1 MLAAQ
6 MNKRAHGERIK
17 AIKFP
22 QCGSTAKTEIKPDV
36 YPNINRQTEYYLDDD
51 DITVNYNHNYSYANA
66 NPALGAQKTKLIITI
81 AAIVFVILIISILA
95 GLLSKSAPIVNN
107 SLPGGNA
114 EPKKEYLAQS
124 LVASGYNGS
133 QINLILKLQ
142 S

>member
-1 MLAAQ
+1 MA
-6 MNKRAHGERIK
+6 KEIK
-17 AIKFP
+17 AIKCP
-22 QCGSTAKTEIKPDV
+22 QCGSTAKTEIKPND
-36 YPNINRQTEYYLDDD
+36 YPCINCQTEYYLDDD

-66 NPALGAQKTKLIITI
+66 NPALGAQKTKLVIAI
-81 AAIVFVILIISILA
+81 AAIVFVILTISILA

-114 EPKKEYLAQS
+114 EPQKKYLAQS

>member
-1 MLAAQ
+1 MA
-6 MNKRAHGERIK
+6 KEIK
-17 AIKFP
+17 AIRSP
-22 QCGSTAKTEIKPDV
+22 ECGSTAKTEIKPDV
-36 YPNINRQTEYYLDDD
+36 YPCINCQTDYYLDDD
-51 DITVNYNHNYSYANA
+51 DITVNYNHNYSYTNA
-66 NPALGAQKTKLIITI
+66 HPALGTQKTKLVIAI
-81 AAIVFVILIISILA
+81 AAIVFVILTISILA

-114 EPKKEYLAQS
+114 EPQKEYLAQN

>member
-1 MLAAQ
+1 MA
-6 MNKRAHGERIK
+6 KEIK
-17 AIKFP
+17 AIKYP
-22 QCGSTAKTEIKPDV
+22 QCSSTAKTEIKPDV
-36 YPNINRQTEYYLDDD
+36 YPYINRQTEYYLDDD

-66 NPALGAQKTKLIITI
+66 NLALGAQKTKLVIAI
-81 AAIVFVILIISILA
+81 AAIVFVILAISILA

-114 EPKKEYLAQS
+114 EPQKEYLAQS
-124 LVASGYNGS
+124 LVASGYKGS